1 VLEPLDRLSRQSEQ
15 PPFFIVNG
23 ALEAMRVVFPRLT
36 HPLDTRLHDCR
47 NTKSGIGAPTL
58 IVSGAFPGPT
68 ALLKMMESAGYKK
81 RHVLRTKSSLSG
93 GSSTEIRLWSPKS
106 SLGCLWICLSII
118 LNCRFGMMW
127 PVGTIGVS
135 TSPRAQVM
143 RFSGHEI
150 LGGG

>member
-1 VLEPLDRLSRQSEQ
+1 VLEPLDRLPRQSEQ
-15 PPFFIVNG
+15 PSFFIVNG
-23 ALEAMRVVFPRLT
+23 ALEAMRVGFPRLT

-47 NTKSGIGAPTL
+47 NTKFGIGALL

-68 ALLKMMESAGYKK
+68 ALLKMLELAGYKQ
-81 RHVLRTKSSLSG
+81 RHFVRTKSSHSD

-106 SLGCLWICLSII
+106 SLGCLWVCLSII
-118 LNCRFGMMW
+118 LVCRFGMMW